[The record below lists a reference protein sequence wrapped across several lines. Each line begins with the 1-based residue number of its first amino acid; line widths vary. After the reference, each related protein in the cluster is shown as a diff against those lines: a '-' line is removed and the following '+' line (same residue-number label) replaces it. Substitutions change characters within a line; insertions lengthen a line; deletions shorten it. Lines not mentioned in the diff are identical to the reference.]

1 MAAVAVTP
9 ESEIDRAWN
18 EICRLGLQTYVADLD
33 AHGYTVIPPEIATPN
48 GLAERMLEAVLDI
61 AERRNGER
69 PDLETGSTH
78 AHLGIET
85 TATRR
90 AKGRP
95 KGRLPTGQAASHKG
109 DSPLGDLM
117 QSILPEDPV
126 FEESLMNPVLLAMAT
141 YLCGYGVVLSAM
153 GCWMKGPNETTFTMH
168 TDSGGTPEP
177 MPAHAYTCQCAYVL
191 TDYNREN
198 GSTCFVPG
206 SHKWGRKPK
215 GREAI
220 LLPYEEGGAEQ
231 AVPSVAKAGSML
243 VWHGHTWHGA
253 FNLARRVQSH
263 RARAARHGDQLHGA
277 AVHAYARRPERQDSP
292 RNPGPELGKI
302 RDRDPAR
309 GRGRPAEPGGR
320 PGQDRACR
328 EVPRCLCEGG
338 RGGVAAARGST
349 T

>member
-1 MAAVAVTP
+1 MAAVAVTS
-9 ESEIDRAWN
+9 ESEVDRAWN

-48 GLAERMLEAVLDI
+48 GIAERMLEAVLDV

-253 FNLARRVQSH
+253 FNRTAPGLRVTVTNYMVRPFMRTQEDLNGKIPQEILDRNSARFAIVTQQGVVAGRQSQGDGQAKT
-263 RARAARHGDQLHGA
+263 ARAEKFLA
-277 AVHAYARRPERQDSP
+277 AYAKE
-292 RNPGPELGKI
+292 
-302 RDRDPAR
+302 
-309 GRGRPAEPGGR
+309 
-320 PGQDRACR
+320 
-328 EVPRCLCEGG
+328 
-338 RGGVAAARGST
+338 AAAA
-349 T
+349 